1 MFKKFLS
8 ICLAFVFLISLTAC
22 NHNKIE
28 EQSSTTSSFS
38 QTDLSS
44 TTISVAP
51 SATTS
56 TISKTPT
63 TTTTSQNKTSTSNT
77 TSAAPCTTHD
87 WMGWYTQTAALV
99 CRKGVLVR
107 VCSNCGYRETKETTA
122 NAMFNS
128 FSDTGLS
135 GICQEY
141 FDNNHQLIE
150 SESLLAYAA
159 LHSRNMK
166 NLKSS
171 TVFSYL
177 SERFDISEQVKS
189 EMLASELYNA
199 STDTFN
205 LEYNLP
211 NGTTFLCYLPKG
223 GLIYNAYYNYI
234 ANDSN
239 GQGFIIEFQ
248 VQLNKVNDKPNKIL
262 SMKVVENLPSGY
274 LNR

>member
-22 NHNKIE
+22 NHNKTE
-28 EQSSTTSSFS
+28 EQSSNTPSLS

-56 TISKTPT
+56 TISKTP
-63 TTTTSQNKTSTSNT
+63 TTTSQNKTSTSNT

-107 VCSNCGYRETKETTA
+107 VCSNCGYRETKETTD

-177 SERFDISEQVKS
+177 SERFDINEQVKS

-205 LEYNLP
+205 LEYKLP

-223 GLIYNAYYNYI
+223 GLIYNVYYNYV

-262 SMKVVENLPSGY
+262 SMKIVENLPPGY